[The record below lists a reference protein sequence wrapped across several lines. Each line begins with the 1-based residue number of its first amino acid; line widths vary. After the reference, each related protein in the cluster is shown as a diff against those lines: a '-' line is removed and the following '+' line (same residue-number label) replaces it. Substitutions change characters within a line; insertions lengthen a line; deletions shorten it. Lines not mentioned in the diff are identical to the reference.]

1 MKNSEIIKYLFMFFT
16 IILWVDLILSFF
28 SKSFNNMMIEEL
40 KKQNKIIENR
50 GRTIKKLL
58 RKFINK

>member
-1 MKNSEIIKYLFMFFT
+1 MKNSEIIKSLFMFFT

-50 GRTIKKLL
+50 GRAIKKLL
-58 RKFINK
+58 KKEE